1 MKKSWEG
8 NKNGAYDR
16 WKTKTARLDKKLS
29 IAELS
34 RLSDVSTGLISQIE
48 RDLVVPSVTSLWR
61 LAKALDTN
69 INYFFYEEPHE
80 EQLIIRKGSHRTIV
94 THHDSS
100 FYKLLHTNR
109 DDRALDMMVI
119 TLKAGYTYD
128 KKPLCHEGEECGYV
142 LKGSLTVYLNGK
154 DYVLHEGDSIYFNS
168 TLPHKYI
175 NNGDEDCISIWA
187 MTPKFF

>member
-1 MKKSWEG
+1 MKLLIGEKL
-8 NKNGAYDR
+8 KQL
-16 WKTKTARLDKKLS
+16 RLEKKLS

-34 RLSDVSTGLISQIE
+34 KRSDVSTGLISQIE

-69 INYFFYEEPHE
+69 INFFFHE
-80 EQLIIRKGSHRTIV
+80 EQQDAHLITRKGEHRTIV

-100 FYKLLHTNR
+100 YYKLLHADR
-109 DDRALDMMVI
+109 EERALDMMVI

-128 KKPLCHEGEECGYV
+128 KKALSHEGEECGYV
-142 LKGSLTVYLNGK
+142 LKGTLTVYLNGK
-154 DYVLHEGDSIYFNS
+154 DYILQEGDSIHFDS

-175 NNGDEDCISIWA
+175 NNGEEDCVSIWA

>member
-1 MKKSWEG
+1 MELMIGGKLKQL
-8 NKNGAYDR
+8 
-16 WKTKTARLDKKLS
+16 RLDKKLS

-48 RDLVVPSVTSLWR
+48 RDLVVPSVTSL
-61 LAKALDTN
+61 
-69 INYFFYEEPHE
+69 
-80 EQLIIRKGSHRTIV
+80 
-94 THHDSS
+94 
-100 FYKLLHTNR
+100 YKLLHTNR

>member
-1 MKKSWEG
+1 MELMIGGKLKQL
-8 NKNGAYDR
+8 
-16 WKTKTARLDKKLS
+16 RLDKKLS

-94 THHDSS
+94 TQHDSS

-154 DYVLHEGDSIYFNS
+154 DYILHEGDSIYFNS

-175 NNGDEDCISIWA
+175 NNGDEDCVSIWA

>member
-1 MKKSWEG
+1 MELLIGKKL
-8 NKNGAYDR
+8 KQL
-16 WKTKTARLDKKLS
+16 RLDKKLS

-34 RLSDVSTGLISQIE
+34 KLSDVSTGLISQIE

-69 INYFFYEEPHE
+69 INYFFYEEAQE
-80 EQLIIRKGSHRTIV
+80 EQLIIRNGAHRTIV

-100 FYKLLHTNR
+100 CYKLLHTDRENR
-109 DDRALDMMVI
+109 SLDMMMI
-119 TLKAGYTYD
+119 TLKSGYTYD

-142 LKGSLTVYLNGK
+142 LKGTLTVYLNGK
-154 DYVLHEGDSIYFNS
+154 DYILHEGDSIYFDS

-175 NNGDEDCISIWA
+175 NNGDEDCVSIWA

>member
-1 MKKSWEG
+1 MEILIGGKLKQLRTE
-8 NKNGAYDR
+8 
-16 WKTKTARLDKKLS
+16 KKLS

-69 INYFFYEEPHE
+69 INYFFHEEPQE
-80 EQLIIRKGSHRTIV
+80 EHFITRKGEHRTIV
-94 THHDSS
+94 MHNDSS
-100 FYKLLHTNR
+100 YYKLLHANK
-109 DDRALDMMVI
+109 DDRSLDMMVI
-119 TLKAGYTYD
+119 TLKSGYTYD
-128 KKPLCHEGEECGYV
+128 RKQITHEGEECGYV
-142 LKGSLTVYLNGK
+142 LKGTLTLLLNGK
-154 DYVLHEGDSIYFNS
+154 DYILNEGDSIYFDS

-175 NNGDEDCISIWA
+175 NNGEEDCVSIWA

>member
-1 MKKSWEG
+1 MELMIGGKLKQL
-8 NKNGAYDR
+8 
-16 WKTKTARLDKKLS
+16 RLDKKLS

-142 LKGSLTVYLNGK
+142 LK
-154 DYVLHEGDSIYFNS
+154 E
-168 TLPHKYI
+168 LPDGAI
-175 NNGDEDCISIWA
+175 SMARIMSCMRGTALISIA
-187 MTPKFF
+187 PCPINISITGMRTAFPSGQ

>member
-1 MKKSWEG
+1 MELMIGEKLKQL
-8 NKNGAYDR
+8 
-16 WKTKTARLDKKLS
+16 RLDKKLS

-34 RLSDVSTGLISQIE
+34 KLSDVSTGLISQIE

-69 INYFFYEEPHE
+69 INFFFHEEPQETH
-80 EQLIIRKGSHRTIV
+80 LITRKGEHRTIV

-100 FYKLLHTNR
+100 FYQLLHTNR
-109 DDRALDMMVI
+109 EDRALDMMLI
-119 TLKAGYTYD
+119 TLKSGYTYD
-128 KKPLCHEGEECGYV
+128 KKAICHDGEECGYV
-142 LKGSLTVYLNGK
+142 LKGTLTVYLNGK
-154 DYVLHEGDSIYFNS
+154 DYILHEGDSIYFDS

-175 NNGDEDCISIWA
+175 NTGEEDCISIWS

>member
-1 MKKSWEG
+1 MELMIGGKLKQL
-8 NKNGAYDR
+8 
-16 WKTKTARLDKKLS
+16 RLDKKLS

-61 LAKALDTN
+61 LARALDTN

-119 TLKAGYTYD
+119 TLKTGYTYD

-142 LKGSLTVYLNGK
+142 LKGTLTVYLNGK
-154 DYVLHEGDSIYFNS
+154 DYILHEGDSIYFNS

-175 NNGDEDCISIWA
+175 NNGDEDCVSIWA